1 MLEHA
6 SIYYPNSLKIKQ
18 KLIKLYS
25 KLGLIYSLTK
35 IFKSKEFD
43 IDVMLD
49 VVQYQNLDYILDYK
63 QKYENKLF
71 QIKSE
76 ITRAY
81 EQLDLDLIYNLIQ
94 TEEQYKLN
102 SNYLKIAN
110 NIVLIQK
117 RHKAEIIE

>member
-71 QIKSE
+71 QIKCE

>member
-6 SIYYPNSLKIKQ
+6 SIYYPNSLKIKK

-25 KLGLIYSLTK
+25 KLGLINSLTK
-35 IFKSKEFD
+35 IFKSKEFH

-71 QIKSE
+71 QIKCE